1 MRSELKYPERLM
13 TILNIVESA
22 YRGTLEEQDDTI
34 LWLSAALK
42 NAGGDV
48 AVLLRGN
55 AVNYA
60 VNQECPALAIG
71 RAAISHPARPNE
83 NIQFLAKKGV
93 NVFVVED
100 DARDRGIDLANCIS
114 QVQMI
119 PRTEVANLFDQ
130 FDQVWHW

>member
-1 MRSELKYPERLM
+1 M

-42 NAGGDV
+42 NAGGDI

-83 NIQFLAKKGV
+83 NIQFLTKKGV

-100 DARDRGIDLANCIS
+100 DLRDRGIELANCIS

-119 PRTEVANLFDQ
+119 PRMEVTSLFDQ

>member
-1 MRSELKYPERLM
+1 M

>member
-1 MRSELKYPERLM
+1 MRGEKTIRRVLM

-93 NVFVVED
+93 NVFVVE
-100 DARDRGIDLANCIS
+100 
-114 QVQMI
+114 
-119 PRTEVANLFDQ
+119 
-130 FDQVWHW
+130 